1 MHITQPA
8 FEQHVPSF
16 RDSQPNTF
24 EAILPTIESYLD
36 KARTAIRVPPSFE
49 QQHADLLESYIYRSA
64 AYEALPSLDLILTDS
79 GFAVVSNQ
87 NLAPASR
94 ERVAALRESLR
105 QQASNARDILL
116 INLCQDTEWRETEQ
130 CRQLRNTLLW
140 CAMIA
145 RRHGLTAPDGRELYA
160 QEHGAIYPSILAANE
175 SCTQL
180 ISDEQ
185 MQYLLRHQDD
195 PNEQPEIKILTE
207 HCRRYIAAAA
217 KGNKSAQHLLGT
229 QIQRFINNNEEA
241 LTAYRNSSLYRAN
254 HAPRYENQKDDP
266 TFFFGC

>member
-1 MHITQPA
+1 MLISQSA
-8 FEQHVPSF
+8 FEQQVPAF
-16 RDSQPNTF
+16 RDSQPTTF
-24 EAILPTIESYLD
+24 EAVLPTIESYLD
-36 KARTAIRVPPSFE
+36 KVRTVIAVPPAFE
-49 QQHADLLESYIYRSA
+49 QQHAALIESYIYKSA
-64 AYEALPSLDLILTDS
+64 AYETLPSLDLILTDS

-105 QQASNARDILL
+105 QQASNARDTLL
-116 INLCQDTEWRETEQ
+116 IQLCEDKEWRETEQ
-130 CRQLRNTLLW
+130 CRLLQNSLLW

-145 RRHGLTAPDGRELYA
+145 RRHGLTAPDGRELYE
-160 QEHGAIYPSILAANE
+160 QEHGAIYSSILAANE
-175 SCTQL
+175 ACTQL

-195 PNEQPEIKILTE
+195 PNEIPEIKILIE

-217 KGNKSAQHLLGT
+217 KGNKSAQQLLGT

-241 LTAYRNSSLYRAN
+241 LTAYRNSAQYRAN
-254 HAPRYENQKDDP
+254 HAPRYENKKEDP
-266 TFFFGC
+266 TFFFA